1 MGRRDRRPYLEE
13 IERRELLSSL
23 YTVLMLDNQRRAFRP
38 YVLNQSLTAG
48 ANRAGGGTAQF
59 PPFTPSKSSIAVP
72 ANQGASPTNQAVF
85 QTGNLTPHEQK
96 RQRFVARFEG
106 PYVIGPGRTDTEA
119 MQTFIRGVGSANTI
133 LHGDIQL
140 NIITPKDPNA
150 PLGAVS
156 AIFDRNLN
164 SNTVLGFNADGAPQN
179 VDSAGRPN
187 RLDHVTIDANE
198 SSGVYDEAFSQGTI
212 DIRYK
217 PNGQRGRRVIE
228 QGTAVV
234 TIRAQIY
241 TLGTDFI
248 LRNSDINP

>member
-13 IERRELLSSL
+13 IERRELLSLLS
-23 YTVLMLDNQRRAFRP
+23 VLMIDNQRRAFQP
-38 YVLNQSLTAG
+38 YVLHQDL
-48 ANRAGGGTAQF
+48 RAGTHRVGAGTTQF

-106 PYVIGPGRTDTEA
+106 PYIIGPGRTDTEA
-119 MQTFIRGVGSANTI
+119 IQTFIRGVGSANTI

-140 NIITPKDPNA
+140 SIITPKDPNA
-150 PLGAVS
+150 PLGAVA

-164 SNTVLGFNADGAPQN
+164 SNTVLGFDADGAHQN

-187 RLDHVTIDANE
+187 HLDHVTIDANE

-212 DIRYK
+212 TIRYK
-217 PNGQRGRRVIE
+217 PNGQRGRRVID

-241 TLGTDFI
+241 TTGTDFI
-248 LRNSDINP
+248 LRNADINP

>member
-13 IERRELLSSL
+13 IERRELLSL
-23 YTVLMLDNQRRAFRP
+23 VTDLMLANQRTAFRP
-38 YVLNQSLTAG
+38 YVLNQSLTPG
-48 ANRAGGGTAQF
+48 ANRVGGGSAQF

-72 ANQGASPTNQAVF
+72 SNQGASPTNQALF

-96 RQRFVARFEG
+96 RQRFVAHFEG
-106 PYVIGPGRTDTEA
+106 PYTIGPGRTDTEA

-140 NIITPKDPNA
+140 NIITPTDPNA
-150 PLGAVS
+150 PLGAVA

-164 SNTVLGFNADGAPQN
+164 SNTVLGFDADGAHQN

-187 RLDHVTIDANE
+187 RLDHVTIDTNE
-198 SSGVYDEAFSQGTI
+198 SSGVYDEAFAQGI
-212 DIRYK
+212 INIRYK
-217 PNGQRGRRVIE
+217 PNGPRGRGGIE
-228 QGTAVV
+228 QGTAIV

-241 TLGTDFI
+241 TIRTDFI
-248 LRNSDINP
+248 LRNADINP